1 MDWFTAAGSIFQGM
15 YDKSKQYQK
24 EDFVLRAEEL
34 KAERDSLIN
43 RKNKKYDLE
52 LAAYYKENEKKKKI
66 DSLNSAFAKI
76 YDGADPSTNTAFTAY
91 ASDYLAATD
100 DNFYKMDVNERS
112 RKINNLALSIKNNGG
127 KLITYDMQS
136 QDPDK
141 LANTLAAEEKLILK
155 KYKDE
160 LQKSKDNNF
169 LVNKVLGKSTT
180 IDEKSLSDAVNAEK
194 KASEIVIK
202 TDEGNTTDDKEFVLP
217 GEFNAIPPVKSKEF
231 KTAYKDALKDTN
243 FDIKGNNT
251 FKFMNSLGTYGGAD
265 ELSLKFNKTDSKIEG
280 MNANGQAQVE
290 FFEHMFNEVKKT
302 KTSDNIFAITGE
314 AYENVPNE
322 LNSDKVYSN
331 MSSILDQ
338 NRHGNIKE
346 DVKWGLGGEVRL
358 TTFVPLNVADANGN
372 LIINGVKVGNLDEG
386 QMNTINGY
394 LNNFLLKKTS
404 EQKLGKSET
413 SQGALNKNYR
423 KLYKGEGGMLE
434 EFNKYMLDNDP
445 NLATALENA
454 KTKIN
459 ESTVTTE
466 GSAVDAPKDG
476 PEETN
481 QVTGFTLGTNKDNL
495 NSIVIPEDMTF
506 SNGITVKKGDKIPL
520 TPKNVELLQSENNS
534 EINSLIAQGTKF
546 GIDTDKNAPNLN
558 IIPEF
563 IRVSNKRGGTKL
575 VPNPDHP
582 KNKKKESTTTV
593 RKINKKKIR

>member
-66 DSLNSAFAKI
+66 DSLNSAFSKI
-76 YDGADPSTNTAFTAY
+76 YDGADPNTNTAFTSY
-91 ASDYLAATD
+91 ANDYLAATN

-112 RKINNLALSIKNNGG
+112 RKINDLALSIKNNGG

-141 LANTLAAEEKLILK
+141 LANTLAAEEKLILS

-169 LVNKVLGKSTT
+169 LVNKVLGKSTEV
-180 IDEKSLSDAVNAEK
+180 DEKSLSDAVNASK
-194 KASEIVIK
+194 KASDLIIQ
-202 TDEGNTTDDKEFVLP
+202 TDEGDKKDNKEFVLP
-217 GEFNAIPPVKSKEF
+217 GEFKAIPPVKSKEY

-243 FDIKGNNT
+243 FDIEGNNT
-251 FKFMNSLGTYGGAD
+251 FKFLNSLGTYGGAD
-265 ELSLKFNKTDSKIEG
+265 ELSLKFNKTDSKIVGVE
-280 MNANGQAQVE
+280 ANGQAQVD
-290 FFEHMFNEVKKT
+290 FFEHMFDEVKKT

-322 LNSDKVYSN
+322 LNSNKVYSE

-358 TTFVPLNVADANGN
+358 TTFVPLNVADTNGN
-372 LIINGVKVGNLDEG
+372 LIINGVTIGNLNEA
-386 QMNTINGY
+386 QMGKINGY
-394 LNNFLLKKTS
+394 LNNFLLKKTE
-404 EQKLGKSET
+404 EQNLGKTET

-423 KLYKGEGGMLE
+423 KLYKDEGDMLK
-434 EFNKYMLDNDP
+434 EFNEYMLTVDKD
-445 NLATALENA
+445 LAKSYNNA
-454 KTKIN
+454 VTKQSN
-459 ESTVTTE
+459 ETTTTTDTTNTSETKEPIAKSTV
-466 GSAVDAPKDG
+466 S
-476 PEETN
+476 
-481 QVTGFTLGTNKDNL
+481 GFTLGTNKDNL
-495 NSIVIPEDMTF
+495 NSIIIPEDMTF

-520 TPKNVELLQSENNS
+520 TPKNIELLQSENNS
-534 EINSLIAQGTKF
+534 EINSLISEGTKF

-558 IIPEF
+558 TIPKF
-563 IRVSNKRGGTKL
+563 IRVSNKKGGTKL

-582 KNKKKESTTTV
+582 ENKKQESTETIS
-593 RKINKKKIR
+593 KINKKKVR